1 MTALWIVLA
10 LLGLLILLN
19 LLRVGVSAGYEAQAL
34 SVSARVGP
42 LTIPVLPRPPESE
55 PKKPK
60 KEKPQKEPKEETQAP
75 PKEKKLPDL
84 DTVFALA
91 KLALKAVGSFRRKL
105 TVELFRL
112 VFIAGADDP
121 YHTAMQYAYVNA
133 ALGSLRPLAE
143 RALHIQERDVQVGA
157 DFTADK
163 PRIEARHRTD
173 HRHRRRVRRRLSQID
188 AAKEEGS
195 QSTAEAGSRSRGRKE
210 GQQWITRSAQSWI
223 PQ

>member
-34 SVSARVGP
+34 SVSARIGP
-42 LTIPVLPRPPESE
+42 LTIPVLPKPPESK

-60 KEKPQKEPKEETQAP
+60 KEKPPKATEEPEEQT
-75 PKEKKLPDL
+75 KEKKWPDPE
-84 DTVFALA
+84 TIFVLA
-91 KLALKAVGSFRRKL
+91 RLALKAAGAFRRKL
-105 TVELFRL
+105 QVELFRL

-121 YHTAMQYAYVNA
+121 YNTAMQYAYVNA

-143 RALHIQERDVQVGA
+143 RALHIKKHDVQVGT

-163 PRIEARHRTD
+163 PQIEARLTLTIRIG
-173 HRHRRRVRRRLSQID
+173 QIVAIGIVFGVGYLKFMLHKKK
-188 AAKEEGS
+188 AAKA
-195 QSTAEAGSRSRGRKE
+195 QQKQEAAVTVERKVSN
-210 GQQWITRSAQSWI
+210 G
-223 PQ
+223 

>member
-10 LLGLLILLN
+10 LLALLTLLN
-19 LLRVGVSAGYEAQAL
+19 LLRVGVSAGYEAQAF

-42 LTIPVLPRPPESE
+42 LTIPVWPRPPAEE

-60 KEKPQKEPKEETQAP
+60 KEKPPKEPKAP
-75 PKEKKLPDL
+75 QEQTKEKEL
-84 DTVFALA
+84 DFDTILALA
-91 KLALKAVGSFRRKL
+91 KLALKAAGSFRRKL

-112 VFIAGADDP
+112 VFVAGSSDP
-121 YHTAMQYAYVNA
+121 YDTAMQSAYVQA

-163 PRIEARHRTD
+163 PRIEARLTLTIRIG
-173 HRHRRRVRRRLSQID
+173 QIVSICVVFGVGYLKLMLQKKK
-188 AAKEEGS
+188 AAKAQTQQNAAE
-195 QSTAEAGSRSRGRKE
+195 TAERKVSN
-210 GQQWITRSAQSWI
+210 G
-223 PQ
+223 

>member
-10 LLGLLILLN
+10 LLALLTLLN
-19 LLRVGVSAGYEAQAL
+19 LLRVGVSAGYEAQAF

-42 LTIPVLPRPPESE
+42 LTIPVWPRPPAEE

-60 KEKPQKEPKEETQAP
+60 KEKPPKEPKAP
-75 PKEKKLPDL
+75 QEQTKEKEL
-84 DTVFALA
+84 DFDTILALA
-91 KLALKAVGSFRRKL
+91 KLALKAAGSFRRKL

-112 VFIAGADDP
+112 VFVAGSSDP
-121 YHTAMQYAYVNA
+121 YDTAMQSAYVQA

-163 PRIEARHRTD
+163 PRIEARLTLTIRIG
-173 HRHRRRVRRRLSQID
+173 QIVAIGVVFGVGYLKLMLKKKK
-188 AAKEEGS
+188 AAKAQAQQNAAE
-195 QSTAEAGSRSRGRKE
+195 TAERKVSN
-210 GQQWITRSAQSWI
+210 G
-223 PQ
+223 

>member
-10 LLGLLILLN
+10 LLALLTLLN
-19 LLRVGVSAGYEAQAL
+19 LLRVGVSAGYEAQAF

-42 LTIPVLPRPPESE
+42 LTIPVWPRPPAEE

-60 KEKPQKEPKEETQAP
+60 KEKPPKEPKAP
-75 PKEKKLPDL
+75 QEQTKEKELDF
-84 DTVFALA
+84 DTVLALV
-91 KLALKAVGSFRRKL
+91 KLALKAAGSFRRKL

-112 VFIAGADDP
+112 VFVAGSSDP
-121 YHTAMQYAYVNA
+121 YDTAMQSAYVQA

-163 PRIEARHRTD
+163 PRIEARLTLTIRIG
-173 HRHRRRVRRRLSQID
+173 QIVAIGVVFGVGYLKLMLQKKK
-188 AAKEEGS
+188 AAKAQTQQNAAE
-195 QSTAEAGSRSRGRKE
+195 TAERKVSN
-210 GQQWITRSAQSWI
+210 G
-223 PQ
+223 

>member
-10 LLGLLILLN
+10 LLALLTLLN
-19 LLRVGVSAGYEAQAL
+19 LLRVGVSAGYEAQAF

-42 LTIPVLPRPPESE
+42 LTIPVWPRPPAEE

-60 KEKPQKEPKEETQAP
+60 KEKPPKEPKAP
-75 PKEKKLPDL
+75 QEQTKEKELDF
-84 DTVFALA
+84 DTVLALA
-91 KLALKAVGSFRRKL
+91 KLALKAAGSFRRKL

-112 VFIAGADDP
+112 VFVAGSSDP
-121 YHTAMQYAYVNA
+121 YETAMQSAYVQA

-163 PRIEARHRTD
+163 PRIEARLTLTIRIG
-173 HRHRRRVRRRLSQID
+173 QIVAIGVVFGVGYLKLMLQKKK
-188 AAKEEGS
+188 AAKAQTQQNAAE
-195 QSTAEAGSRSRGRKE
+195 TAERKVSN
-210 GQQWITRSAQSWI
+210 G
-223 PQ
+223 

>member
-10 LLGLLILLN
+10 LLALLTLLN
-19 LLRVGVSAGYEAQAL
+19 LLRVGVSAGYEAQAF

-42 LTIPVLPRPPESE
+42 LTIPVWPRPPAEE

-60 KEKPQKEPKEETQAP
+60 KEKPPKEPKAP
-75 PKEKKLPDL
+75 QEQTKEKEL
-84 DTVFALA
+84 DFDTILALA
-91 KLALKAVGSFRRKL
+91 KLALKAAGSFRRKL

-112 VFIAGADDP
+112 VFVAGSSDP
-121 YHTAMQYAYVNA
+121 YDTAMQSAYVQA

-163 PRIEARHRTD
+163 PRIEARLTLTIRIG
-173 HRHRRRVRRRLSQID
+173 QIVVIGVVFGVGYLKLMLQKKK
-188 AAKEEGS
+188 AAKAQTQQNAAE
-195 QSTAEAGSRSRGRKE
+195 TAERKVSN
-210 GQQWITRSAQSWI
+210 G
-223 PQ
+223 

>member
-10 LLGLLILLN
+10 LLALLTLLN
-19 LLRVGVSAGYEAQAL
+19 LLRVGVSAGYEAQAF

-42 LTIPVLPRPPESE
+42 LTIPVWPRPPAEE

-60 KEKPQKEPKEETQAP
+60 KEKPPKEPKAP
-75 PKEKKLPDL
+75 QEQTKEKEL
-84 DTVFALA
+84 DFDTILALA
-91 KLALKAVGSFRRKL
+91 KLALKAAGSFRRKL

-112 VFIAGADDP
+112 VFVAGSSDP
-121 YHTAMQYAYVNA
+121 YETAMQSAYVQA

-163 PRIEARHRTD
+163 PRIEARLTLTIRIG
-173 HRHRRRVRRRLSQID
+173 QIVAIGVVFGVGYLKLMLQKKK
-188 AAKEEGS
+188 AAKAQTQQNAAE
-195 QSTAEAGSRSRGRKE
+195 TAERKVSN
-210 GQQWITRSAQSWI
+210 G
-223 PQ
+223 

>member
-10 LLGLLILLN
+10 LLVLLTLLN
-19 LLRVGVSAGYEAQAL
+19 LLRVGVSAGYEAQAF

-42 LTIPVLPRPPESE
+42 LTIPVWPRPPAEE

-60 KEKPQKEPKEETQAP
+60 KEKPPKEPKAP
-75 PKEKKLPDL
+75 QEQTKEKEL
-84 DTVFALA
+84 DFDTILALA
-91 KLALKAVGSFRRKL
+91 KLALKAAGSFRRKL

-112 VFIAGADDP
+112 VFVAGSSDP
-121 YHTAMQYAYVNA
+121 YDTAMQSAYVQA

-163 PRIEARHRTD
+163 PRIEARLTLTIRIG
-173 HRHRRRVRRRLSQID
+173 QIVAIGVVFGVGYLKLMLQKKK
-188 AAKEEGS
+188 AAKAQTQQNAAE
-195 QSTAEAGSRSRGRKE
+195 TAERKVSN
-210 GQQWITRSAQSWI
+210 G
-223 PQ
+223 